1 MIRKSEFR
9 LGSHTI
15 RPAVDEIGT
24 ERIESKAMEVL
35 LALVNAA
42 PDPITPKELLEQ
54 VWPDTVVVDNVVH
67 KAVAHLRR
75 ALGDDAQK
83 PKYIETIPRR
93 GYRLIAHV
101 GKPADSFFAELR
113 RRKVVQSAAIYG
125 AVAWGV
131 TEVLVTIVEQLFL
144 PQWVSTLTVIFFV
157 VGFPVAMF
165 LAWRAIGWPA
175 PAISAALG
183 FGAYR
188 LARLRS

>member
-1 MIRKSEFR
+1 MRKSEFR

-24 ERIESKAMEVL
+24 KRIESKAMEVL

-75 ALGDDAQK
+75 ALGDDAQN

-101 GKPADSFFAELR
+101 EKDVRAVTADARAHSTSVSESGVGASKRGPLFAIASTAGLA
-113 RRKVVQSAAIYG
+113 KV
-125 AVAWGV
+125 
-131 TEVLVTIVEQLFL
+131 
-144 PQWVSTLTVIFFV
+144 
-157 VGFPVAMF
+157 
-165 LAWRAIGWPA
+165 
-175 PAISAALG
+175 
-183 FGAYR
+183 
-188 LARLRS
+188 

>member
-1 MIRKSEFR
+1 MRRSEFR

-42 PDPITPKELLEQ
+42 PDPITPQELLEQ

-75 ALGDDAQK
+75 ALGDDAQN

-93 GYRLIAHV
+93 GYRLIAQVEKDVRAAQGSTGSVEHAQKTSRR
-101 GKPADSFFAELR
+101 GPLFAIAI
-113 RRKVVQSAAIYG
+113 AAVLGITI
-125 AVAWGV
+125 AGV
-131 TEVLVTIVEQLFL
+131 
-144 PQWVSTLTVIFFV
+144 WW
-157 VGFPVAMF
+157 A
-165 LAWRAIGWPA
+165 
-175 PAISAALG
+175 G
-183 FGAYR
+183 FGVRIQQPQTPPSATKNYKQLR
-188 LARLRS
+188 LTR